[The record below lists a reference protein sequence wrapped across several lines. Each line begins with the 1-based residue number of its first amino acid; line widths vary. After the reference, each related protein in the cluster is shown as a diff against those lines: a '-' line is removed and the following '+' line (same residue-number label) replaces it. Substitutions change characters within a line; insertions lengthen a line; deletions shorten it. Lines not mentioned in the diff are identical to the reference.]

1 MCVVSIFICKKHKNI
16 ESHQSLR
23 NGAVLR
29 VCSVS
34 IDGRHTWGVPFVRIG
49 CVLHLRETAILDNG
63 WINVMCACIRMLAGY
78 QEDDTQDIKENV
90 YVYITCLLI
99 FVRTYV

>member
-1 MCVVSIFICKKHKNI
+1 MTDN
-16 ESHQSLR
+16 
-23 NGAVLR
+23 
-29 VCSVS
+29 
-34 IDGRHTWGVPFVRIG
+34 TWGVPFVRIG

-99 FVRTYV
+99 FVRTYMFNLDHVLTILQHRI

>member
-1 MCVVSIFICKKHKNI
+1 MVKYCVC
-16 ESHQSLR
+16 
-23 NGAVLR
+23 VLYR
-29 VCSVS
+29 LMT
-34 IDGRHTWGVPFVRIG
+34 DNTWGVPFVRIG

-90 YVYITCLLI
+90 YVLHAFIDLCT
-99 FVRTYV
+99 TYMFNLDHVLTILQHRI